1 MTLKT
6 LINTLILMGK
16 ITEGQL
22 MRSSSFVSTALTNPR
37 TVTQVIWETLKQ
49 MKLEKLKGK

>member
-16 ITEGQL
+16 ITEGQP
-22 MRSSSFVSTALTNPR
+22 MRSSFVSTALTNPR
-37 TVTQVIWETLKQ
+37 TDMQVIWETLKQ
-49 MKLEKLKGK
+49 MKLGKLKGK